1 MEPQNLCDS
10 MFSIP
15 FIQKIQKSQNVLLA
29 GMGGGYDVFTGIPL
43 YFDLKGKWFS
53 FRAYIH

>member
-1 MEPQNLCDS
+1 MEPQGTSSS

-15 FIQKIQKSQNVLLA
+15 FVQKIQKSQNVLLA

-43 YFDLKGKWFS
+43 YFDLKC
-53 FRAYIH
+53 I